1 MIIQIFYNKI
11 DKELLS
17 IIRVIRNLKG
27 EKEMIFSKGEK
38 NKVFINSYKVWEKG
52 EKLEELIEQFYDVKI
67 YEMVKGAILGV
78 SS

>member
-1 MIIQIFYNKI
+1 MIVQVFYNRI

-17 IIRVIRNLKG
+17 VIKLIRNIRG

-38 NKVFINSYKVWEKG
+38 NKVLINSYKVWEKG
-52 EKLEELIEQFYDVKI
+52 ENIEEVIEQFYDIKI
-67 YEMVKGAILGV
+67 YELVRNALLGV